1 MDREPVRLRD
11 VEEGDFEIFFEHQ
24 LDPDATEMAAFPSR
38 DDDAHIAHWR
48 KISADD
54 ACITKAI
61 VVGDTVAGNIGSWSQ
76 DGHREVGY
84 WIGKEH
90 WGKGIASVSAGLAP
104 QRSGRA
110 AHLRVGHIQQ
120 CSVDPSP
127 RESRLRVRT
136 DGRPSAR
143 YRIDG

>member
-1 MDREPVRLRD
+1 
-11 VEEGDFEIFFEHQ
+11 
-24 LDPDATEMAAFPSR
+24 MAAFPSR
-38 DDDAHIAHWR
+38 DHDAHIAHWR

-61 VVGDTVAGNIGSWSQ
+61 VVGDTVAGNIGSWCQ

-90 WGKGIASVSAGLAP
+90 WGKGIASSALALLLNEVRERPIYAWVVSSNAASIRVLEKAGF
-104 QRSGRA
+104 
-110 AHLRVGHIQQ
+110 VF
-120 CSVDPSP
+120 
-127 RESRLRVRT
+127 ERT
-136 DGRPSAR
+136 DGTHLV

>member
-1 MDREPVRLRD
+1 MSSEPVRLRD

-24 LDPDATEMAAFPSR
+24 LDPEAVAMAAFPSR
-38 DDDAHIAHWR
+38 DHEAHIAHWR

-76 DGHREVGY
+76 DGHQEVGY

-90 WGKGIASVSAGLAP
+90 WGKGIASEALALLLKEVAVRPIYAVVISSNAASIRVLEKAGFVFERMDGP
-104 QRSGRA
+104 QRVY
-110 AHLRVGHIQQ
+110 RV
-120 CSVDPSP
+120 
-127 RESRLRVRT
+127 
-136 DGRPSAR
+136 DG
-143 YRIDG
+143 

>member
-1 MDREPVRLRD
+1 VSREPVRLRD
-11 VEEGDFEIFFEHQ
+11 VEESDFEILFEHQ
-24 LDPDATEMAAFPSR
+24 LDPEAVAMAAFPSR
-38 DDDAHIAHWR
+38 DHDAHIAHWR

-76 DGHREVGY
+76 DGHQEVGY

-90 WGKGIASVSAGLAP
+90 WGKGIASTALALLLNEVAVRPIYAWVVSSNAASIRVLEKAGL
-104 QRSGRA
+104 
-110 AHLRVGHIQQ
+110 VF
-120 CSVDPSP
+120 
-127 RESRLRVRT
+127 ERT
-136 DGRPSAR
+136 DGTHRV